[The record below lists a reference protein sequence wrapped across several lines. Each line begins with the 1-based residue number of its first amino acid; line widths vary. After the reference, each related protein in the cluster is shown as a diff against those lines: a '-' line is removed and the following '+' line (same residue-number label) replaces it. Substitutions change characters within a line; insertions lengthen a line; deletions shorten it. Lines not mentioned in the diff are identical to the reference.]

1 MNNINELEILPSNFR
16 HEKEFL
22 KNNNLNTWESIYKLT
37 DRQVSNFLQQK
48 YLCTESRFKKIR
60 AISLFIIE
68 LNLKPYQAY
77 LLLHAGVGS
86 LKTLSK
92 YTPYSLEQK
101 IGRLERRMRVKTQSD
116 INQKLLKDWI
126 ERSKDLIRDVL

>member
-1 MNNINELEILPSNFR
+1 MTKIIGLEILPVNFR

-37 DRQVSNFLQQK
+37 DMQISHFLQQK
-48 YLCTESRFKKIR
+48 SLCTESRFRKIR

-68 LNLKPYQAY
+68 LNSTPHQAY

-86 LKTLSK
+86 LKALSK
-92 YTPYSLEQK
+92 LNSYSLKQK
-101 IGRLERRMRVKTQSD
+101 IGRLERSMGIGTLSD
-116 INQKLLKDWI
+116 INQTLLNDWI
-126 ERSKDLIRDVL
+126 KRSKNLI

>member
-1 MNNINELEILPSNFR
+1 MTKISDLETLPVNFR

-22 KNNNLNTWESIYKLT
+22 KNNNFNTWERIYKLT
-37 DRQVSNFLQQK
+37 DIQISQFLQQK
-48 YLCTESRFKKIR
+48 SLCTESRFKKIR

-68 LNLKPYQAY
+68 LKLTPPQAY

-86 LKTLSK
+86 LKTLSRLN
-92 YTPYSLEQK
+92 PYSLTQR
-101 IGRLERRMRVKTQSD
+101 IGRLERIMGVRTQLE

-126 ERSKDLIRDVL
+126 ERSKDLI